1 MVERRQAVV
10 AHGLTQGSLLNRMT
24 NRIRQTLELQEILA
38 ATVAEVQSFLGTD
51 RVKIYRFQPDG
62 TGQVI
67 AEATRPD
74 RLPPLQGL
82 HFPASD
88 IPPHARELFIKV
100 RQRSIIDIPS
110 QRITLSRLEQP
121 RTTGDLTVDDVHN
134 FPLEDILSRPVD
146 PCHVEYLT
154 AMGVQSSVVIP
165 IFHGQEL
172 WGLLVSHHATPKHFS
187 EKRLQTVQLVADH
200 VSIAIAQS
208 QLLTNTRAKASREAV
223 INQISTLLHS
233 PMPSYE
239 MLQIVLEQAVKVNGC
254 AAGRL
259 YVVADESDAI
269 SQLYVTGLQPES
281 VDREQPLETTPFWQ
295 QLLVSGTQPNDRAER
310 RAKRLPDQLIKP
322 GLTSHDEDWTAAK
335 SSSNDH
341 PCTVADIYQEP
352 LLETVLPA
360 FSETQIRGLLVMPLR
375 YGELP
380 LGCLT
385 LFRNE
390 IDTNIFWAGRFD
402 SDERNQR
409 VRQSFEVWQE
419 LKQHQVQPWTTGEVE
434 LVRSLGTHLAMAI
447 MQNRLYRCER
457 EQRILVE
464 MRNRELNVARTS
476 AEEASRLKSDF
487 LSSTSHELRTP
498 LASTLNYLEL
508 LKEGLYDN
516 DEELHEYINVAYHS
530 AENLVDIIN
539 DILDIAK
546 IEAGRM
552 YIQWETVN
560 LRELLQHQERL
571 FKPESR
577 QKGIPLLI
585 DCQVEY
591 IQADLVKLRQILTNL
606 LANAFKFTNVGEV
619 RLRVKRCIQTTSQ
632 PPQSVIEFAVSDTGI
647 GIDHEDADSLFE
659 PFVQADGSIKRRYGG
674 TGLGL
679 TICKRLVELL
689 NGQIW
694 LDSPGKGKG
703 TTITFTLPDRPL

>member
-10 AHGLTQGSLLNRMT
+10 AYGLTRGNLLNRMT

-74 RLPPLQGL
+74 RLPSLLGL
-82 HFPASD
+82 HFPADD
-88 IPPHARELFIKV
+88 IPPYARELFIKA

-121 RTTGDLTVDDVHN
+121 RTTGDLTVDDIQN
-134 FPLEDILSRPVD
+134 FPLEDILSRSVD

-154 AMGVQSSVVIP
+154 AMGVQSSLVIP
-165 IFHGQEL
+165 IFHRQDL
-172 WGLLVSHHATPKHFS
+172 WGLLVSHHATPKRFS

-239 MLQIVLEQAVKVNGC
+239 VLQLVLEQAVKVNEC

-259 YVVADESDAI
+259 YVADNEADAT
-269 SQLYVTGLQPES
+269 SQLYITGPQPES
-281 VDREQPLETTPFWQ
+281 ANCKQPLETTPFWQ
-295 QLLVSGTQPNDRAER
+295 QLLVPGTQPNRQAER
-310 RAKRLPDQLIKP
+310 LPAE
-322 GLTSHDEDWTAAK
+322 LTEPSLTGYNQDWTAVKTSGDNQPHA
-335 SSSNDH
+335 
-341 PCTVADIYQEP
+341 VADIYQEP

-390 IDTNIFWAGRFD
+390 IDTNILWAGRFD

-419 LKQHQVQPWTTGEVE
+419 LKQHQVQPWTAGEIE

-464 MRNRELNVARTS
+464 MRNRELNIARTS

-516 DEELHEYINVAYHS
+516 EEELHEYINVAYQS

-552 YIQWETVN
+552 HIQWETVN

-577 QKGIPLLI
+577 QKGISLVI

-591 IQADLVKLRQILTNL
+591 VQADLVKLRQVLTNL

-619 RLRVKRCIQTTSQ
+619 RLYVKRCIQTINQSS
-632 PPQSVIEFAVSDTGI
+632 QSVIEFAVTDTGI
-647 GIDHEDADSLFE
+647 GIDREDANSLFE

-689 NGQIW
+689 EGQIW

>member
-10 AHGLTQGSLLNRMT
+10 AYGLTRGNLLNRMT

-74 RLPPLQGL
+74 RLPSLLGL
-82 HFPASD
+82 HFPADD
-88 IPPHARELFIKV
+88 IPPYARELFIKA

-121 RTTGDLTVDDVHN
+121 RTTGDLTVDDIQS
-134 FPLEDILSRPVD
+134 FPLEDILSRSVD

-154 AMGVQSSVVIP
+154 AMGVQSSLVIP
-165 IFHGQEL
+165 IFHRQDL
-172 WGLLVSHHATPKHFS
+172 WGLLVSHHATPKRFS

-239 MLQIVLEQAVKVNGC
+239 VLQLVLEQAVKVNEC

-259 YVVADESDAI
+259 YVADNEADAT
-269 SQLYVTGLQPES
+269 SQLYITGPQPES
-281 VDREQPLETTPFWQ
+281 ANCKQPLETTPFWQ
-295 QLLVSGTQPNDRAER
+295 QLLVPGTQPNRQAER
-310 RAKRLPDQLIKP
+310 LPAE
-322 GLTSHDEDWTAAK
+322 LTEPSLTGYNQNWTAVKTSGDNQPHA
-335 SSSNDH
+335 
-341 PCTVADIYQEP
+341 VADIYQEP

-390 IDTNIFWAGRFD
+390 IDTNILWAGRFD

-419 LKQHQVQPWTTGEVE
+419 LKQHQVQPWTAGEIE

-464 MRNRELNVARTS
+464 MRNRELNIARTS

-516 DEELHEYINVAYHS
+516 EEELHEYINVAYQS

-552 YIQWETVN
+552 HIQWETVN

-577 QKGIPLLI
+577 QKGISLVI

-591 IQADLVKLRQILTNL
+591 VQADLVKLRQVLTNL
-606 LANAFKFTNVGEV
+606 LANAFKFTNAGEV
-619 RLRVKRCIQTTSQ
+619 RLCVKRCIQTINQSS
-632 PPQSVIEFAVSDTGI
+632 QSVIEFAVTDTGI
-647 GIDHEDADSLFE
+647 GIDREDANSLFE

-689 NGQIW
+689 EGQIW

>member
-1 MVERRQAVV
+1 MVEHR
-10 AHGLTQGSLLNRMT
+10 HLETSTDSLTQGNLLNRMT

-38 ATVAEVQSFLGTD
+38 ATVTEVQSFLDTD
-51 RVKIYRFQPDG
+51 RVQIYRFQPDG

-74 RLPPLQGL
+74 RLPSLQGL
-82 HFPASD
+82 YFPAGD
-88 IPPHARELFIKV
+88 IPPHARELFTKA
-100 RQRSIIDIPS
+100 RQRSIIDVPA
-110 QRITLSRLEQP
+110 QRITLSRLEHP
-121 RTTGDLTVDDVHN
+121 RTTGNLTVDDIHN

-154 AMGVQSSVVIP
+154 AMGVQSSLVIP
-165 IFHGQEL
+165 IFHRQDL
-172 WGLLVSHHATPKHFS
+172 WGLLVSHHATPKRFS
-187 EKRLQTVQLVADH
+187 EKRLQTVQLLADH
-200 VSIAIAQS
+200 VSIAITQA

-223 INQISTLLHS
+223 LNQISTLLHS

-239 MLQIVLEQAVKVNGC
+239 VLQLVLDQAVKVNEC
-254 AAGRL
+254 VAGRL
-259 YVVADESDAI
+259 YVAANEADAI
-269 SQLYVTGLQPES
+269 SQLYMTGSQPETA
-281 VDREQPLETTPFWQ
+281 DREQPLETTPFWQ
-295 QLLVSGTQPNDRAER
+295 QLLDSGTPSNYQTE
-310 RAKRLPDQLIKP
+310 RLPDALTDA
-322 GLTSHDEDWTAAK
+322 GLTSHDEDWTVARN
-335 SSSNDH
+335 SGVDR
-341 PCTVADIYQEP
+341 PCTITDIYQEP
-352 LLETVLPA
+352 LLRTVLPA
-360 FSETQIRGLLVMPLR
+360 FSKTQIRGLLVMPLR

-390 IDTNIFWAGRFD
+390 INTNILWAGRFD
-402 SDERNQR
+402 SDDRNQR
-409 VRQSFEVWQE
+409 ARQSFEAWQE
-419 LKQHQVQPWTTGEVE
+419 LKQHQAQPWTTGEIE
-434 LVRSLGTHLAMAI
+434 LVRSLGIHLAMAI

-464 MRNRELNVARTS
+464 MRNRELNVARSS
-476 AEEASRLKSDF
+476 AEEANRLKSDF

-516 DEELHEYINVAYHS
+516 EEELHEYINVAYQS

-552 YIQWETVN
+552 YIQWETVH
-560 LRELLQHQERL
+560 LRELLHHQERL

-577 QKGIPLLI
+577 QKDILLLI

-591 IQADLVKLRQILTNL
+591 VQADLVKLRQVLTNL
-606 LANAFKFTNVGEV
+606 LANAFKFTNAGEV
-619 RLRVKRCIQTTSQ
+619 RLGVKRCIQTINQS
-632 PPQSVIEFAVSDTGI
+632 PQAVIEFAVTDTGI
-647 GIDHEDADSLFE
+647 GIDRKDAASLFD

-679 TICKRLVELL
+679 TICKRLVELM

-694 LDSPGKGKG
+694 IDSPGKGQG

>member
-10 AHGLTQGSLLNRMT
+10 AHGLTQGNLLNRMT

-74 RLPPLQGL
+74 RLPSLQGL
-82 HFPASD
+82 HFPAGD
-88 IPPHARELFIKV
+88 IPPHARELFIKA

-154 AMGVQSSVVIP
+154 AMGVQSSLVIP
-165 IFHGQEL
+165 IFHRQDL
-172 WGLLVSHHATPKHFS
+172 WGLLVSHHATPKRFS

-208 QLLTNTRAKASREAV
+208 QLLTNTRDKASREGV

-239 MLQIVLEQAVKVNGC
+239 VLQLVLEQAVKVNGC
-254 AAGRL
+254 VAGRL
-259 YVVADESDAI
+259 YVAANEADAL
-269 SQLYVTGLQPES
+269 SQLYITGPQPETAN
-281 VDREQPLETTPFWQ
+281 REQPLETTPFWQ
-295 QLLVSGTQPNDRAER
+295 QFLVSGTQPNRH
-310 RAKRLPDQLIKP
+310 AKRLPAEPTEP
-322 GLTSHDEDWTAAK
+322 GLTSHNQDWTAVKNSGDDQPYA
-335 SSSNDH
+335 
-341 PCTVADIYQEP
+341 VADIYQEP

-360 FSETQIRGLLVMPLR
+360 FSETQIRGLLIMPLC

-390 IDTNIFWAGRFD
+390 IDTNILWAGRFD

-419 LKQHQVQPWTTGEVE
+419 LKQHQVQPWTTGEIE

-516 DEELHEYINVAYHS
+516 EEELQEYINVAYQS

-552 YIQWETVN
+552 HIQWETVN

-591 IQADLVKLRQILTNL
+591 VQADLVKLRQVLTNL
-606 LANAFKFTNVGEV
+606 LANAFKFTNAGEV
-619 RLRVKRCIQTTSQ
+619 RLCVKRCIQTINQS
-632 PPQSVIEFAVSDTGI
+632 PQSVIEFAVADTGI
-647 GIDHEDADSLFE
+647 GIDREDANSLFE

-689 NGQIW
+689 NGQIRI
-694 LDSPGKGKG
+694 DSPGKGKG

>member
-10 AHGLTQGSLLNRMT
+10 AYGLTRGNLLNRMT

-74 RLPPLQGL
+74 RLPSLLGL
-82 HFPASD
+82 HFPADD
-88 IPPHARELFIKV
+88 IPPYARELFIKA

-121 RTTGDLTVDDVHN
+121 RTTGDLTVDDIQN
-134 FPLEDILSRPVD
+134 FPLEDILSRSVD

-154 AMGVQSSVVIP
+154 AMGVQSSLVIP
-165 IFHGQEL
+165 IFHRQDL
-172 WGLLVSHHATPKHFS
+172 WGLLVSHHATPKRFS

-239 MLQIVLEQAVKVNGC
+239 VLQLVLEQAVKVNEC

-259 YVVADESDAI
+259 YVADNEADAT
-269 SQLYVTGLQPES
+269 SQLYITGPQPES
-281 VDREQPLETTPFWQ
+281 ANCKQPLETTPFWQ
-295 QLLVSGTQPNDRAER
+295 QLLVPGTQPNRQAER
-310 RAKRLPDQLIKP
+310 LPAEQTEP
-322 GLTSHDEDWTAAK
+322 SLTGYNQDWTAVKTSGDNQPHA
-335 SSSNDH
+335 
-341 PCTVADIYQEP
+341 VADIYQEP

-390 IDTNIFWAGRFD
+390 IDTNILWAGRFD

-419 LKQHQVQPWTTGEVE
+419 LKQHQVQPWTAGEIE

-464 MRNRELNVARTS
+464 MRNRELNIARTS

-516 DEELHEYINVAYHS
+516 EEELHEYINVAYQS

-552 YIQWETVN
+552 HIQWETVN

-577 QKGIPLLI
+577 QKGISLVI

-591 IQADLVKLRQILTNL
+591 VQADLVKLRQVLTNL

-619 RLRVKRCIQTTSQ
+619 RLYVKRCIQTINQSS
-632 PPQSVIEFAVSDTGI
+632 QSVIEFAVTDTGI
-647 GIDHEDADSLFE
+647 GIDREDANSLFE

-689 NGQIW
+689 EGQIW

>member
-10 AHGLTQGSLLNRMT
+10 AYGLTRGNLLNRMT

-74 RLPPLQGL
+74 RLPSLLGL
-82 HFPASD
+82 HFPADD
-88 IPPHARELFIKV
+88 IPPYARELFIKA

-121 RTTGDLTVDDVHN
+121 RTTGDLTVDDIQN
-134 FPLEDILSRPVD
+134 FPLEDILSRSVD

-154 AMGVQSSVVIP
+154 AMGVQSSLVIP
-165 IFHGQEL
+165 IFHRQDL
-172 WGLLVSHHATPKHFS
+172 WGLLVSHHATPKRFS

-239 MLQIVLEQAVKVNGC
+239 VLQLVLEQAVKVNEC

-259 YVVADESDAI
+259 YVADNEADAT
-269 SQLYVTGLQPES
+269 SQLYITGPQPES
-281 VDREQPLETTPFWQ
+281 ANCKQPLETTPFWQ
-295 QLLVSGTQPNDRAER
+295 QLLVPGTQPNRQAER
-310 RAKRLPDQLIKP
+310 LPAE
-322 GLTSHDEDWTAAK
+322 LTEPSLTGYNQDWTAVKTSGDNQPHA
-335 SSSNDH
+335 
-341 PCTVADIYQEP
+341 VADIYQEP

-390 IDTNIFWAGRFD
+390 IDTNILWAGRFD

-419 LKQHQVQPWTTGEVE
+419 LKQHQVQPWTAGEIE

-464 MRNRELNVARTS
+464 MRNRELNIARTS

-516 DEELHEYINVAYHS
+516 EEELHEYINVAYQS

-552 YIQWETVN
+552 HIQWETVN

-577 QKGIPLLI
+577 QKGISLVI

-591 IQADLVKLRQILTNL
+591 VQADLVKLRQVLTNL
-606 LANAFKFTNVGEV
+606 LANAFKFTNAGEV
-619 RLRVKRCIQTTSQ
+619 RLCVKRCIQTINQSS
-632 PPQSVIEFAVSDTGI
+632 QSVIEFAVTDTGI
-647 GIDHEDADSLFE
+647 GIDREDANSLFE

-689 NGQIW
+689 EGQIW

>member
-1 MVERRQAVV
+1 MVKYLQSAIA
-10 AHGLTQGSLLNRMT
+10 AHLTQGSLLNRMT

-38 ATVAEVQSFLGTD
+38 ATVTEVQSFLDTD

-74 RLPPLQGL
+74 RLPSLRGL
-82 HFPASD
+82 HFPAGD
-88 IPPHARELFIKV
+88 IPSHARELFIKA
-100 RQRSIIDIPS
+100 RQRSIIDVPS
-110 QRITLSRLEQP
+110 QRITLSRLEHP
-121 RTTGDLTVDDVHN
+121 RTTGDLTVDDIHN

-154 AMGVQSSVVIP
+154 AMGVQSSLVIP
-165 IFHGQEL
+165 IFHRQDL
-172 WGLLVSHHATPKHFS
+172 WGLLVSHHATPKRFS

-208 QLLTNTRAKASREAV
+208 QLLTNARAKASREAV

-239 MLQIVLEQAVKVNGC
+239 VLQLVLDQAVKVNGC
-254 AAGRL
+254 VAGRL
-259 YVVADESDAI
+259 YVAANEADAI
-269 SQLYVTGLQPES
+269 SQLYITGSQPQS
-281 VDREQPLETTPFWQ
+281 ADREQPLETTPFWQ
-295 QLLVSGTQPNDRAER
+295 QLLVSGTPPNYPAEQ
-310 RAKRLPDQLIKP
+310 LPEALTEA

-335 SSSNDH
+335 SSGVDR

-352 LLETVLPA
+352 LLQTVLPA

-390 IDTNIFWAGRFD
+390 IDTNILWAGRFD

-419 LKQHQVQPWTTGEVE
+419 LKQHQVQPWTAGEIE

-447 MQNRLYRCER
+447 MQNRLYRYER

-464 MRNRELNVARTS
+464 MRNRELNVARSS

-516 DEELHEYINVAYHS
+516 EEELQEYINVAYQS

-552 YIQWETVN
+552 SIQWETVY
-560 LRELLQHQERL
+560 LRELLHHQERL
-571 FKPESR
+571 FNPESR

-591 IQADLVKLRQILTNL
+591 IQADLVKLRQVLTNL
-606 LANAFKFTNVGEV
+606 LANAFKFTNAGEV
-619 RLRVKRCIQTTSQ
+619 RLCVKRCIQTINQS
-632 PPQSVIEFAVSDTGI
+632 PQAVIEFAVTDTGI
-647 GIDHEDADSLFE
+647 GIDRKDVASLFD

-679 TICKRLVELL
+679 TICKRLVELM

-694 LDSPGKGKG
+694 IDSPGKGQG
-703 TTITFTLPDRPL
+703 TTITFTLPDRLL

>member
-10 AHGLTQGSLLNRMT
+10 AHGLTQGNLLNRMT

-51 RVKIYRFQPDG
+51 RVKIYRFQADG

-74 RLPPLQGL
+74 RLPSLLGL
-82 HFPASD
+82 HFPAGD
-88 IPPHARELFIKV
+88 IPPHARELFIKA

-154 AMGVQSSVVIP
+154 AMGVQSSLVIP
-165 IFHGQEL
+165 IFHRQDL
-172 WGLLVSHHATPKHFS
+172 WGLLVSHHATPKRFS

-239 MLQIVLEQAVKVNGC
+239 VLQLVLEQAVKVNGC
-254 AAGRL
+254 VAGRL
-259 YVVADESDAI
+259 YVAANEADAI
-269 SQLYVTGLQPES
+269 SQLYITGPQPES
-281 VDREQPLETTPFWQ
+281 ANCEQLLETTPFWQ
-295 QLLVSGTQPNDRAER
+295 QLLVSDTQPNQQVERLAAEPTELSLTNHNQDWM
-310 RAKRLPDQLIKP
+310 AVKNSGDDQP
-322 GLTSHDEDWTAAK
+322 QAVT
-335 SSSNDH
+335 
-341 PCTVADIYQEP
+341 DIYQEP

-390 IDTNIFWAGRFD
+390 IDTNILWAGRFD

-409 VRQSFEVWQE
+409 VRESFEVWQE
-419 LKQHQVQPWTTGEVE
+419 LKQHQAQPWATGEIE

-516 DEELHEYINVAYHS
+516 EEELQEYINVAYHS

-591 IQADLVKLRQILTNL
+591 VRADLVKLRQVLTNL
-606 LANAFKFTNVGEV
+606 LANAFKFTNAGEV
-619 RLRVKRCIQTTSQ
+619 RLCVKRCIQTINQS
-632 PPQSVIEFAVSDTGI
+632 PQSVIEFAVTDTGI
-647 GIDHEDADSLFE
+647 GIDREDANSLFE

-694 LDSPGKGKG
+694 LHSPGKGKG

>member
-1 MVERRQAVV
+1 MVKYRRSKV
-10 AHGLTQGSLLNRMT
+10 ATHSLTQGNLLNRMT

-62 TGQVI
+62 SGQVI
-67 AEATRPD
+67 AEAAKPG
-74 RLPPLQGL
+74 RLPSLLGL
-82 HFPASD
+82 YFPATD
-88 IPPHARELFIKV
+88 IPPDSRQLLIKA
-100 RQRSIIDIPS
+100 RQRSIVDVPS
-110 QRITLSRLEQP
+110 QSMTLSRLEHP

-134 FPLEDILSRPVD
+134 FPLEDILRRPVD
-146 PCHVEYLT
+146 PCHIEYLT
-154 AMGVQSSVVIP
+154 AMGVQSTLVIP
-165 IFHGQEL
+165 IFHREEL
-172 WGLLVSHHATPKHFS
+172 WGLLVSHHATPQRFS
-187 EKRLQTVQLVADH
+187 KKQLQTVQLVADH

-208 QLLTNTRAKASREAV
+208 QLLTNTRAKANREAV

-239 MLQIVLEQAVKVNGC
+239 VLQLVLERAVKVVGC
-254 AAGRL
+254 AGGRL
-259 YVVADESDAI
+259 YLTANEADASV
-269 SQLYVTGLQPES
+269 QLYTTGLQPES
-281 VDREQPLETTPFWQ
+281 VEHKQLLEATTFWQ
-295 QLLVSGTQPNDRAER
+295 HLLNSDTPTELSE
-310 RAKRLPDQLIKP
+310 LPLDEGALNLDHDQEWLALQYSTGYRP
-322 GLTSHDEDWTAAK
+322 HVVTD
-335 SSSNDH
+335 
-341 PCTVADIYQEP
+341 VYQEP
-352 LLETVLPA
+352 LLEAVLPG
-360 FSETQIRGLLVMPLR
+360 FRNTPIRGLLLMPLR

-385 LFRNE
+385 LFRDE
-390 IDTNIFWAGRFD
+390 VDTNILWAGRFD
-402 SDERNQR
+402 PDERNQR
-409 VRQSFEVWQE
+409 VRGSFEAWQE
-419 LKQHQVQPWTTGEVE
+419 LKQRQVQQWTAGDIE
-434 LVRSLGTHLAMAI
+434 LVRSLGIHLAMAI

-457 EQRILVE
+457 EQRLLVE
-464 MRNRELNVARTS
+464 MRNRQLNVARTS

-487 LSSTSHELRTP
+487 LSLTSHELRTP

-516 DEELHEYINVAYHS
+516 AEELQEYINVAYHS

-560 LRELLQHQERL
+560 LQELLQQQESL

-585 DCQVEY
+585 DCQVESV
-591 IQADLVKLRQILTNL
+591 QADRVKLRQVLTNL
-606 LANAFKFTNVGEV
+606 LANAFKFTNAGEV
-619 RLRVKRCIQTTSQ
+619 RLRVRRCIQITNDAPQ
-632 PPQSVIEFAVSDTGI
+632 PVIEIAVTDTGI
-647 GIDHEDADSLFE
+647 GVDRENGASLFE

-679 TICKRLVELL
+679 TICKRLVELM

-694 LDSPGKGKG
+694 LDSPGKGQG
-703 TTITFTLPDRPL
+703 TTITFTLPDQSF